1 MVEAKSSSKEVISN
15 NNFFHPLDPLSFDEI
30 NKTTK
35 IVKNNA
41 NLGKE
46 LLFETIMLIEPP
58 KEEVLAF
65 KIGDQII
72 RKALVVVLNFKEE
85 KIYEL
90 DINLNYEKIER

>member
-46 LLFETIMLIEPP
+46 LLFETIMLIFRLLSAIFIQFSEP
-58 KEEVLAF
+58 LF
-65 KIGDQII
+65 
-72 RKALVVVLNFKEE
+72 LS
-85 KIYEL
+85 
-90 DINLNYEKIER
+90 

>member
-46 LLFETIMLIEPP
+46 LLFETIMLIEPT

-65 KIGDQII
+65 KIGDQLSLIHI
-72 RKALVVVLNFKEE
+72 
-85 KIYEL
+85 
-90 DINLNYEKIER
+90 